1 MKIITDSQIRELGIS
16 AEMTLKWIDES
27 FRMKSESLIPPK
39 ISLHPRGDDFFNTM
53 PCILPEKYHTYSVKV
68 VNRIKGNHPSLKSKL
83 ALFDTL
89 SGNMTALMDAD
100 WITSRRT
107 DAVATL
113 AIKLFRNSHAT
124 VYSLMGLGNIAHSV
138 LLCML
143 EAFKGEH
150 IHIRLLRYKEQAEK
164 FVDTYAYAKNIEF
177 EIVDKVEQLI
187 DGSDVVISCIT
198 AADGIIESKEEV
210 FKPGVLVVPV
220 HTRGFQN
227 CDLFFD
233 KVFADDRGHV
243 QGFKYFD
250 RFKKIEELDRVL
262 KGETEGRTDDNERI
276 LSYNI
281 GLGLH
286 DVVYAY
292 HIAHMI
298 STI

>member
-107 DAVATL
+107 GAVATL

-286 DVVYAY
+286 DAVYAY